1 MHSARSESDH
11 IYSYFCLHYFELKKN
26 LKRWSKPL
34 TDCVCMLKM
43 YYYTWMVKVP
53 SWLTNICPCVVP
65 ANINSW
71 LPSLV
76 QNTDGG
82 GLPVASQSN
91 LAMPFMPTLWSLGFT
106 RKLGCAAKIG
116 WEFFFVKCLFTEFLG
131 FIRVSKMGNETFV
144 LWDFHLSNILFL
156 ILGTGLD
163 F

>member
-1 MHSARSESDH
+1 MLVHPFIENLFRKKIHSSNIGFMHSARSESDH
-11 IYSYFCLHYFELKKN
+11 IHLYFCLHLSDLENN

-34 TDCVCMLKM
+34 TDCLCMLKM

-116 WEFFFVKCLFTEFLG
+116 WEFFFFVTD
-131 FIRVSKMGNETFV
+131 NE
-144 LWDFHLSNILFL
+144 NLFL
-156 ILGTGLD
+156 QN

>member
-1 MHSARSESDH
+1 MSEHNIAIVYTKVKMQTTNITTSRISSEKNLHSSNIGFMHSTRSESDH

-26 LKRWSKPL
+26 LRRCSKPL
-34 TDCVCMLKM
+34 TDCLCMLKM

-116 WEFFFVKCLFTEFLG
+116 WEFFL
-131 FIRVSKMGNETFV
+131 
-144 LWDFHLSNILFL
+144 
-156 ILGTGLD
+156 
-163 F
+163 

>member
-1 MHSARSESDH
+1 
-11 IYSYFCLHYFELKKN
+11 
-26 LKRWSKPL
+26 
-34 TDCVCMLKM
+34 
-43 YYYTWMVKVP
+43 MVKVP

-82 GLPVASQSN
+82 GLPVASHSN

-116 WEFFFVKCLFTEFLG
+116 EDFFVRKNEKFFTE
-131 FIRVSKMGNETFV
+131 N
-144 LWDFHLSNILFL
+144 
-156 ILGTGLD
+156 
-163 F
+163 